1 MDLLRVQ
8 STNPAFTEM
17 LVKIIAF
24 TQSRQKIITQN
35 INNLHGSDF
44 VPMDLAVYEFCGV
57 LNEAIGEHA
66 RTRRLVLC
74 DTENIKFGECGSFD
88 FRPMIDIRAKEM
100 LEESSDKY
108 IEMQIGKLLENA
120 LNQRIAAELL
130 KHRQTMISAST

>member
-1 MDLLRVQ
+1 MNLLSLNIDNV
-8 STNPAFTEM
+8 TEM
-17 LVKIIAF
+17 LVKVIAF

-57 LNEAIGEHA
+57 LNQAIGEHA

-88 FRPMIDIRAKEM
+88 FRPTIDAQAKEL
-100 LEESSDKY
+100 LEENPDKY

-130 KHRQTMISAST
+130 KHRQTMISAPT

>member
-1 MDLLRVQ
+1 MNLLSLNIDNV
-8 STNPAFTEM
+8 TEM
-17 LVKIIAF
+17 LVKVIAF

>member
-1 MDLLRVQ
+1 MNLLALNIDNV
-8 STNPAFTEM
+8 TEM

-35 INNLHGSDF
+35 INNHHGPDY

-57 LNEAIGEHA
+57 LNQAIGEHA

-74 DTENIKFGECGSFD
+74 DTENIKFGEFGSFD
-88 FRPMIDIRAKEM
+88 FRPKIDTQAKQL
-100 LEESSDKY
+100 LEENRDKY
-108 IEMQIGKLLENA
+108 IELQIAKLMENA

-130 KHRQTMISAST
+130 KNRQTEIAASM